1 MRRSIQYRLEQ
12 AKCLLFSFSVYNSFL
27 PIIYFGGVTLMM
39 AFVYSWKLGWL
50 NLTEIQASE
59 IDYKIR
65 LFVDGSLF
73 AIIMMLINAK
83 HYKWLSWL
91 CWCCLLLIWA
101 LNLFY
106 VSMDYECDFYYAAYI
121 IIIYITFVI
130 ITVGKVLIRC

>member
-1 MRRSIQYRLEQ
+1 MNASIKYRLEQ
-12 AKCLLFSFSVYNSFL
+12 AKRLLFSLSAYNSFL
-27 PIIYFGGVTLMM
+27 PIIYFAGVTIMLS
-39 AFVYSWKLGWL
+39 FVYAWKLGWL
-50 NLTEIQASE
+50 NLSNEEASM

-65 LFVDGSLF
+65 LFIDGSLL

-91 CWCCLLLIWA
+91 CWCCLFVIWA

-121 IIIYITFVI
+121 IVIYFTFVVI
-130 ITVGKVLIRC
+130 VVGKILIRC